1 MAVQSNIVYPPPVLR
16 GFYLC
21 VSAAADKRYSLCIN
35 TILGGRIVA
44 HYLRDERVTN
54 LSINADNLKQLS
66 AVFAER
72 VDTINSKVPEN
83 DDTGKKAFLTYIIR
97 FDNKGYR
104 VFSLEE
110 LLRYFGL
117 AKEVERIL
125 ITLENG
131 ESLRSNR
138 QVGTFLELRLDE
150 KDMNTCNITV
160 TSDDK
165 DWVDAS
171 FSAVQD
177 VLVKCKNRNGW
188 ARSAWTHFG
197 VQIIGV
203 TLGFILSLWAAAKIA
218 PRLAI
223 ENSFILAF
231 LFVLLMF
238 SNTWTYLN
246 QRVLSGLNYVFPNIK
261 FYRPDK
267 ERLHWLL
274 QAIVGG
280 VVFAIVMYILG
291 QAFTFLIDV
300 LSSLV
305 RKNA

>member
-1 MAVQSNIVYPPPVLR
+1 M
-16 GFYLC
+16 
-21 VSAAADKRYSLCIN
+21 
-35 TILGGRIVA
+35 A
-44 HYLRDERVTN
+44 HYLRDEHVTN
-54 LSINADNLKQLS
+54 LSVNADNLAQLS
-66 AVFAER
+66 AVFSER
-72 VDTINSKVPEN
+72 VGALNSKIPEN

-104 VFSLEE
+104 VFSLED
-110 LLRYFGL
+110 LLRYFSL
-117 AKEVERIL
+117 AKVVERIL
-125 ITLENG
+125 ITVETG

-138 QVGTFLELRLDE
+138 QIGTYLELRLDE
-150 KDMNTCNITV
+150 KDSSTCFLTV
-160 TSDDK
+160 TSDEK

-218 PRLAI
+218 PRLVI
-223 ENSFILAF
+223 ENSFIFSF

-246 QRVLSGLNYVFPNIK
+246 QRVLSVFNSVFPNMK

-267 ERLHWLL
+267 ERLHWLM

-280 VVFAIVMYILG
+280 IVFAIVMYILG
-291 QAFTFLIDV
+291 QAFSFLIDV
-300 LSSLV
+300 FSSFV

>member
-1 MAVQSNIVYPPPVLR
+1 M
-16 GFYLC
+16 
-21 VSAAADKRYSLCIN
+21 
-35 TILGGRIVA
+35 A

-54 LSINADNLKQLS
+54 LSINADNLAQLS
-66 AVFAER
+66 AVFADR
-72 VDTINSKVPEN
+72 ASALNANVPEN

-104 VFSLEE
+104 VFSLED
-110 LLRYFGL
+110 LLRYFHL
-117 AKEVERIL
+117 AKEVERVL
-125 ITLENG
+125 FTVETG

-138 QVGTFLELRLDE
+138 QIGTYLELRLDE
-150 KDMNTCNITV
+150 KDPNTCFLAV

-177 VLVKCKNRNGW
+177 VLIKCKNRNGW
-188 ARSAWTHFG
+188 ARTAWTHFG
-197 VQIIGV
+197 VQIVGV

-223 ENSFILAF
+223 ENSFIFAF
-231 LFVLLMF
+231 LFVLLIF

-246 QRVLSGLNYVFPNIK
+246 QRILWVLNAVFPNMK

-267 ERLHWLL
+267 ERLHWLM

-280 VVFAIVMYILG
+280 IVFAVVIYILG
-291 QAFTFLIDV
+291 QAFSFLLDV
-300 LSSLV
+300 LSSFV
-305 RKNA
+305 RKDA

>member
-1 MAVQSNIVYPPPVLR
+1 M
-16 GFYLC
+16 
-21 VSAAADKRYSLCIN
+21 
-35 TILGGRIVA
+35 A

-54 LSINADNLKQLS
+54 LSINADNLAQLS
-66 AVFAER
+66 AVFADSAEAL
-72 VDTINSKVPEN
+72 NAKVPEN
-83 DDTGKKAFLTYIIR
+83 DDSGKKAFLTYIIR

-104 VFSLEE
+104 VFSLED
-110 LLRYFGL
+110 LLRYFRL
-117 AKEVERIL
+117 AKEVERVL
-125 ITLENG
+125 FTVETG

-138 QVGTFLELRLDE
+138 LIGTYLELRVDE
-150 KDMNTCNITV
+150 KDPNACFLAV

-177 VLVKCKNRNGW
+177 VLIKCKNRNGW

-197 VQIIGV
+197 VQIVGV
-203 TLGFILSLWAAAKIA
+203 TFGFILSLWAAAKIA

-223 ENSFILAF
+223 ENSFIFAF
-231 LFVLLMF
+231 LFVLLIF

-246 QRVLSGLNYVFPNIK
+246 QRVLWVFNSAFPNMK

-267 ERLHWLL
+267 ERLHWLM

-280 VVFAIVMYILG
+280 IVFAVVMYILG
-291 QAFTFLIDV
+291 QAFSFLLDV
-300 LSSLV
+300 LGSFM
-305 RKNA
+305 RKDA